1 MTRAA
6 AFVLSGIVGFA
17 ASAQPIKV
25 ALEPKPEPEIIVC
38 HTGEGPVIQMVICL
52 DTSGSMEGLITQAKT
67 RLWNVVSTLDS
78 ARMKGEKPRLEVAI
92 IQYGSDL
99 QSSSEGFMS
108 VVLPFTSDLDRI
120 SEVLYSL
127 QINGSAEYCG
137 MAVDRATRE
146 LAWRP
151 TGEGVMKVI
160 VIAGN
165 EPFTQGHV
173 DYRQSVPTAVEYG
186 ITVNTVHCGDDASG
200 RSGEWAEAARLGRG
214 EYSVIDQNRT
224 FIHIDCPQD
233 VRLRELNLELNGTYL
248 YYGAAGRDSRMRQ
261 VQQDTLNEAA
271 GAPAALARISA
282 KSSASYT
289 NAHWDLV
296 DASKEKGFDYK
307 DLDRKTLPEELQKLS
322 LAEVQ
327 KRVEAAGAK
336 RAQVQ
341 SEIASLSKDREVW
354 LAAELAKRGEQ
365 NEGGLDSA
373 LAGLLVSQAERA
385 GFEFEKE

>member
-6 AFVLSGIVGFA
+6 AFVLSGIVGLA

-25 ALEPKPEPEIIVC
+25 ALEPRPEHELIVC

-99 QSSSEGFMS
+99 QASSEGFMS

-127 QINGSAEYCG
+127 QINGSSEYCG
-137 MAVDRATRE
+137 LAVDRATRE

-224 FIHIDCPQD
+224 LIHIDCPHD
-233 VRLRELNLELNGTYL
+233 VRLRELNIELNGTYL
-248 YYGAAGRDSRMRQ
+248 YYGDAGRESRDRQ
-261 VQQDTLNEAA
+261 VQQDSLNEAA
-271 GAPAALARISA
+271 GAAMARYA
-282 KSSASYT
+282 VKSSDSYS
-289 NAHWDLV
+289 NARWDLV

-307 DLDRKTLPEELQKLS
+307 DVDRKTLPAELQKLTADD
-322 LAEVQ
+322 LR
-327 KRVEAAGAK
+327 KRVEAEGAR
-336 RAQVQ
+336 RAQIQ
-341 SEIASLSKDREVW
+341 SEIASLSQEREGW

-385 GFEFEKE
+385 GFTFEKE

>member
-99 QSSSEGFMS
+99 QASSEGFMS

-127 QINGSAEYCG
+127 QVNGSSEYCG
-137 MAVDRATRE
+137 LAVDRATRE
-146 LAWRP
+146 LSWRP
-151 TGEGVMKVI
+151 TGKGVMKVI

-200 RSGEWAEAARLGRG
+200 RNGEWAEAARLGRG

-233 VRLRELNLELNGTYL
+233 VRLRELNIELNGTYL
-248 YYGAAGRDSRMRQ
+248 YYGAAGRESRDRQ
-261 VQQDTLNEAA
+261 MEQDTLNEAA
-271 GAPAALARISA
+271 GAGAARYAA
-282 KSSASYT
+282 KSSVSYA

-296 DASKEKGFDYK
+296 DASKEKEFDYK
-307 DLDRKTLPEELQKLS
+307 KLDQKTLPVELQELS
-322 LAEVQ
+322 LVEVQ
-327 KRVEAAGAK
+327 QRVEAAGAR
-336 RAQVQ
+336 RAQIQ
-341 SEIASLSKDREVW
+341 GEIASLSKDREAW

-373 LAGLLVSQAERA
+373 LAGLLVSQAESA
-385 GFEFEKE
+385 GFTFDEK